1 MPIKRIEQPKI
12 INIDKGLRLRAFDGN
27 YSFAAVWYNNPNT
40 VLLVDGVFEPY
51 SKEQLALMYDVLNKR
66 SEVYFIEVKKE
77 NRFVPIGDVAFCKKD
92 FNIVIGDEKYRRKG
106 IGKKVITSLAKRAKN
121 IGYKKLFVREIFD
134 FNVASLA
141 CFAACGFV
149 PRKKTKKGVSFVLD
163 LKKNQ
168 N

>member
-66 SEVYFIEVKKE
+66 SEAYFIEVKKE
-77 NRFVPIGDVAFCKKD
+77 NRFVPMVNVTTQMF
-92 FNIVIGDEKYRRKG
+92 Y
-106 IGKKVITSLAKRAKN
+106 
-121 IGYKKLFVREIFD
+121 KLFDLREYEYRHETSDRVRLVGWID
-134 FNVASLA
+134 
-141 CFAACGFV
+141 
-149 PRKKTKKGVSFVLD
+149 GVEVISWL
-163 LKKNQ
+163 
-168 N
+168 